1 MPSMYSFSVPIFQ
14 RGLQNLSVYLDAIE
28 THASEKGIAPGEL
41 LSARLID
48 DMLPLSGQYQ
58 RASDTAKL
66 AIARLA
72 GIDAPRFED
81 NETTVADLRER
92 LKKTQ
97 DFLATVT
104 PATMEGSDTREVT
117 ISPGG
122 NKIVFNKGEDY
133 LAKFALPN
141 FFFHVTTAHDI
152 LRSRGLP
159 VGKQTYLGQIG

>member
-1 MPSMYSFSVPIFQ
+1 MPSMYSFSVPVFQ
-14 RGLQNLSVYLDAIE
+14 RGLQNLSAYLDKIE
-28 THASEKGIAPGEL
+28 AYAAEKAIAPDEL
-41 LSARLID
+41 VSARLID

-66 AIARLA
+66 AVSRLA

-81 NETTVADLRER
+81 NETTVAELRER

-97 DFLATVT
+97 DFLAAVT
-104 PATMEGSDTREVT
+104 PAAMEGSEAREVT
-117 ISPGG
+117 ITPGG
-122 NKIVFNKGEDY
+122 NKITFKGEDY
-133 LAKFALPN
+133 LTKFALPN

-159 VGKQTYLGQIG
+159 VGKMNYLGALS

>member
-1 MPSMYSFSVPIFQ
+1 MPSMYSFSVPVFQ
-14 RGLQNLSVYLDAIE
+14 RGLQNLSAYLDKIE
-28 THASEKGIAPGEL
+28 TYAAEKGIEANEL
-41 LSARLID
+41 VSARLID
-48 DMLPLSGQYQ
+48 DMLPLSGQFQ

-81 NETTVADLRER
+81 NETTVSDLRER

-97 DFLATVT
+97 DFLATIT
-104 PATMEGSDTREVT
+104 PATMEGSETREVT

-122 NKIVFNKGEDY
+122 NKITFKGEDY

-159 VGKQTYLGQIG
+159 VGKLNYLGALG

>member
-1 MPSMYSFSVPIFQ
+1 MPSMYSFSVPVFQ
-14 RGLQNLSVYLDAIE
+14 RGLQNLSAYLDKIEAYAAEKAI
-28 THASEKGIAPGEL
+28 TPGAL
-41 LSARLID
+41 VSARLID

-66 AIARLA
+66 AVSRLA

-81 NETTVADLRER
+81 NETTVAELRER

-104 PATMEGSDTREVT
+104 PAAMEGSEAREVT
-117 ISPGG
+117 ITPGG
-122 NKIVFNKGEDY
+122 NKITFKGEDY
-133 LAKFALPN
+133 LTKFALPN

-159 VGKQTYLGQIG
+159 VGKMNYLGALS

>member
-1 MPSMYSFSVPIFQ
+1 MPSMYSFSVPVFQ
-14 RGLQNLSVYLDAIE
+14 RGLQNLSAYLDKIE
-28 THASEKGIAPGEL
+28 AYAAEKAIAPGEL
-41 LSARLID
+41 VSARLID

-66 AIARLA
+66 AVSRLA

-81 NETTVADLRER
+81 NETTVAELRER

-104 PATMEGSDTREVT
+104 PAAMEGSEAREVT
-117 ISPGG
+117 ITPGG
-122 NKIVFNKGEDY
+122 NKITFKGEDY
-133 LAKFALPN
+133 LTKFALPN

-152 LRSRGLP
+152 LRSRGLS
-159 VGKQTYLGQIG
+159 VGKMNYLGALS

>member
-1 MPSMYSFSVPIFQ
+1 MPSMYSFSVPVFQ
-14 RGLQNLSVYLDAIE
+14 RGLQNLSVYLDQIE
-28 THASEKGIAPGEL
+28 AYASEKGIEPKEL
-41 LSARLID
+41 VAARLFD
-48 DMLPLSGQYQ
+48 DMLPLSGQFQ
-58 RASDTAKL
+58 RASDAAKL

-72 GIDAPRFED
+72 GVDAPRFED

-104 PATMEGSDTREVT
+104 PAVMEGSETREVT

-122 NKIVFNKGEDY
+122 NKMVFKGEDY
-133 LAKFALPN
+133 LTKFALPN
-141 FFFHVTTAHDI
+141 FFFHVATAHGI

-159 VGKQTYLGQIG
+159 VGKMTYLGSFA

>member
-1 MPSMYSFSVPIFQ
+1 MPSMYSFSVPVFQ
-14 RGLQNLSVYLDAIE
+14 RGLHNLSAYLDKIE
-28 THASEKGIAPGEL
+28 AYASEKGVDAGEIIT
-41 LSARLID
+41 ARLIE

-66 AIARLA
+66 TISRLA

-81 NETTVADLRER
+81 NETTIADLRER

-104 PATMEGSDTREVT
+104 PATMEGSETREVT

-122 NKIVFNKGEDY
+122 NKTVFKGEDY

-141 FFFHVTTAHDI
+141 FFFHITTAHDI

-159 VGKQTYLGQIG
+159 VGKMNYLGALS

>member
-1 MPSMYSFSVPIFQ
+1 MPSMYSFSVPVFQ
-14 RGLQNLSVYLDAIE
+14 RGLQNLSAYLDKIE
-28 THASEKGIAPGEL
+28 AYASEKGIDASEIIA
-41 LSARLID
+41 ARLIE

-66 AIARLA
+66 TISRLA

-81 NETTVADLRER
+81 NEMTVADLRER

-97 DFLATVT
+97 DFLATIT
-104 PATMEGSDTREVT
+104 PATMEGSETREIT

-122 NKIVFNKGEDY
+122 NKITFKGEDY

-159 VGKQTYLGQIG
+159 VGKLNYLGALG

>member
-1 MPSMYSFSVPIFQ
+1 MPSMYSFSVPVFQ
-14 RGLQNLSVYLDAIE
+14 RGLQNLSAYLDKIE
-28 THASEKGIAPGEL
+28 AYATEKGIEPNEL
-41 LSARLID
+41 VAARLFD

-66 AIARLA
+66 TIARLA
-72 GIDAPRFED
+72 GINAPSFED

-104 PATMEGSDTREVT
+104 PETMEGSDVREVT

-122 NKIVFNKGEDY
+122 NKTVFKGEDY

-141 FFFHVTTAHDI
+141 FFFHITTAHGI

-159 VGKQTYLGQIG
+159 VGKMTYLGSFA

>member
-1 MPSMYSFSVPIFQ
+1 MPSMYSFSVPVFQ
-14 RGLQNLSVYLDAIE
+14 RGLQNLSTYLDAIE
-28 THASEKGIAPGEL
+28 TYATEKGIEPSEL
-41 LSARLID
+41 ITARLID

-66 AIARLA
+66 SIARLA
-72 GIDAPRFED
+72 GIDAPSFED
-81 NETTVADLRER
+81 NEATVADLRER

-97 DFLATVT
+97 DYLATVT
-104 PATMEGSDTREVT
+104 PEIMEGSDNREVT

-122 NKIVFNKGEDY
+122 NKRVFKGEDY

-141 FFFHVTTAHDI
+141 FFFHVGTAHAI

-159 VGKQTYLGQIG
+159 VGKVTYLGPFA

>member
-1 MPSMYSFSVPIFQ
+1 MPSMYSFSVPVFQ
-14 RGLQNLSVYLDAIE
+14 RGLQNLSAYLDKIE
-28 THASEKGIAPGEL
+28 AYAAEKAIAPGEL
-41 LSARLID
+41 VSARLID

-66 AIARLA
+66 AVSRLA

-81 NETTVADLRER
+81 NETTVAELRER

-97 DFLATVT
+97 DFLAAVT
-104 PATMEGSDTREVT
+104 PAAMEGSEAREVT
-117 ISPGG
+117 ITPGG
-122 NKIVFNKGEDY
+122 NKITFKGEDY
-133 LAKFALPN
+133 LTKFALPN

-159 VGKQTYLGQIG
+159 VGKMNYLGALS

>member
-1 MPSMYSFSVPIFQ
+1 MPSMYSFSVPVFQ
-14 RGLQNLSVYLDAIE
+14 RGLQSLSAYLDQIE
-28 THASEKGIAPGEL
+28 AYAAEKGIASEEL
-41 LSARLID
+41 VSARLID
-48 DMLPLSGQYQ
+48 DMLPLSGQFQ

-81 NETTVADLRER
+81 NETTVADLRKR

-122 NKIVFNKGEDY
+122 NKTVFKGEDY

-159 VGKQTYLGQIG
+159 VGKMTYLGSFG

>member
-1 MPSMYSFSVPIFQ
+1 MPSMYSFSVPVFQ
-14 RGLQNLSVYLDAIE
+14 RGLQNLSVYLDKIE
-28 THASEKGIAPGEL
+28 AHAAEKGVAAEEL
-41 LSARLID
+41 ISARLID

-66 AIARLA
+66 TISRLA

-81 NETTVADLRER
+81 TETTVADLRER
-92 LKKTQ
+92 LKKTH

-104 PATMEGSDTREVT
+104 PATMEGSDVREVT

-122 NKIVFNKGEDY
+122 NKIVFKGEDY

-152 LRSRGLP
+152 LRSRGLSI
-159 VGKQTYLGQIG
+159 GKMNYLGSFA

>member
-1 MPSMYSFSVPIFQ
+1 MPSMYSFSVPVFQ
-14 RGLQNLSVYLDAIE
+14 RGLQNLSAYLDKIE
-28 THASEKGIAPGEL
+28 AYAAEKAIAPGEL
-41 LSARLID
+41 VSARLID

-66 AIARLA
+66 AVSRLA

-81 NETTVADLRER
+81 NETTVAELRER

-104 PATMEGSDTREVT
+104 PAAMEGSEAREVT
-117 ISPGG
+117 ITPGG
-122 NKIVFNKGEDY
+122 NKITFKGEDY
-133 LAKFALPN
+133 LTKFALPN

-159 VGKQTYLGQIG
+159 VGKMNYLGALS

>member
-1 MPSMYSFSVPIFQ
+1 MPSMYSFSVPVFQ
-14 RGLQNLSVYLDAIE
+14 RGLQNLSAYLDKIE
-28 THASEKGIAPGEL
+28 AYAAEKAIAPGEL
-41 LSARLID
+41 VSARLID

-66 AIARLA
+66 AVSRLA

-81 NETTVADLRER
+81 NETTVAELRER

-104 PATMEGSDTREVT
+104 PATMEGSEAREVT
-117 ISPGG
+117 ITPGG
-122 NKIVFNKGEDY
+122 NKITFKGEDY
-133 LAKFALPN
+133 LTKFALPN

-152 LRSRGLP
+152 LRSRGLS
-159 VGKQTYLGQIG
+159 VGKMNYLGALS

>member
-1 MPSMYSFSVPIFQ
+1 MYSFSVLIFQ
-14 RGLQNLSVYLDAIE
+14 RGLQNLSAYLDKIE
-28 THASEKGIAPGEL
+28 AYAAEKGVAAEEL
-41 LSARLID
+41 VSARLID

-81 NETTVADLRER
+81 NETTVEDLRER

-97 DFLATVT
+97 DYLATIT
-104 PATMEGSDTREVT
+104 PTTMEGSETREVT
-117 ISPGG
+117 ITPGG
-122 NKIVFNKGEDY
+122 NKIVFRGEDY

-152 LRSRGLP
+152 LRSRGLA
-159 VGKQTYLGQIG
+159 VGKMNYLGALS

>member
-1 MPSMYSFSVPIFQ
+1 MPSMYSFSVPVFQ
-14 RGLQNLSVYLDAIE
+14 RGLQNLSAYLDKIE
-28 THASEKGIAPGEL
+28 AYAAEKGIEPNEL
-41 LSARLID
+41 ITARLFD

-66 AIARLA
+66 TISRLA

-104 PATMEGSDTREVT
+104 PEAMEGSDEREVT

-122 NKIVFNKGEDY
+122 NKTVFKGEDY

-141 FFFHVTTAHDI
+141 FFFHVTTAHGI

-159 VGKQTYLGQIG
+159 VGKMTYLGPFA

>member
-1 MPSMYSFSVPIFQ
+1 MPSMYSFSVPVFQ
-14 RGLQNLSVYLDAIE
+14 RGLQNLAAYLDKIE
-28 THASEKGIAPGEL
+28 AYAAEKAIAPGEL
-41 LSARLID
+41 ISARLID

-66 AIARLA
+66 TISRLA

-81 NETTVADLRER
+81 SETTVAELRER

-97 DFLATVT
+97 DFLATIT
-104 PATMEGSDTREVT
+104 PATMEGSEAREVT
-117 ISPGG
+117 ITPGG
-122 NKIVFNKGEDY
+122 NKITFKGEDY

-159 VGKQTYLGQIG
+159 VGKLNYLGALG

>member
-1 MPSMYSFSVPIFQ
+1 MPSMYSFSVPVFQ
-14 RGLQNLSVYLDAIE
+14 RGLQNLSAYLDKIE
-28 THASEKGIAPGEL
+28 AYAAEKTIAPGEL
-41 LSARLID
+41 VSARLID

-66 AIARLA
+66 AVSRLA

-81 NETTVADLRER
+81 NETTVAELRER

-104 PATMEGSDTREVT
+104 PAAMEGSEAREVT
-117 ISPGG
+117 ITPGG
-122 NKIVFNKGEDY
+122 NKITFKGEDY
-133 LAKFALPN
+133 LTKFALPN

-159 VGKQTYLGQIG
+159 VGKMNYLGALS

>member
-1 MPSMYSFSVPIFQ
+1 MPSMYSFSVPVFQ
-14 RGLQNLSVYLDAIE
+14 RGLQNLSAYLDLIE
-28 THASEKGIAPGEL
+28 TYAAEKGVEPSELIA
-41 LSARLID
+41 ARLID

-66 AIARLA
+66 TISRLA

-81 NETTVADLRER
+81 SETTIADLRER

-104 PATMEGSDTREVT
+104 SAAMEGSDTREVT

-122 NKIVFNKGEDY
+122 NKTVFKGEDY

-141 FFFHVTTAHDI
+141 FFFHVTTAHAI

-159 VGKQTYLGQIG
+159 VGKTTYLGAFA

>member
-1 MPSMYSFSVPIFQ
+1 MPSMYSFSVPVFQ
-14 RGLQNLSVYLDAIE
+14 RGLQNLSTYLEKIE
-28 THASEKGIAPGEL
+28 AQAAEKGISAEEL
-41 LSARLID
+41 VSARLID

-66 AIARLA
+66 TISRLA
-72 GIDAPRFED
+72 DIEAPRFED
-81 NETTVADLRER
+81 NEVTVADLRER

-97 DFLATVT
+97 DFLATIT
-104 PATMEGSDTREVT
+104 PEAMEGSDTREVT

-122 NKIVFNKGEDY
+122 NKVVFKGEDY

-152 LRSRGLP
+152 LRSRGLS
-159 VGKQTYLGQIG
+159 VGKMTYLGSFA

>member
-1 MPSMYSFSVPIFQ
+1 MPSMYSFSVPVFQ
-14 RGLQNLSVYLDAIE
+14 RGLQNLSAYLDKIE
-28 THASEKGIAPGEL
+28 AYAAEKAIAPGEL
-41 LSARLID
+41 VSARLID

-66 AIARLA
+66 AVSRLA

-81 NETTVADLRER
+81 NETTVAELRER

-104 PATMEGSDTREVT
+104 PATMEGSEAREVT
-117 ISPGG
+117 ITPGG
-122 NKIVFNKGEDY
+122 NKITFKGEDY
-133 LAKFALPN
+133 LTKFALPN

-159 VGKQTYLGQIG
+159 VGKMNYLGALS